1 MGKNELVEIYYLKW
15 GGRPVEKGKT
25 TTRPK
30 SDIANREIFKI
41 SELLNKIDMKLFIVV
56 ILLIGILIVAI
67 ADL

>member
-1 MGKNELVEIYYLKW
+1 M
-15 GGRPVEKGKT
+15 EKGKT